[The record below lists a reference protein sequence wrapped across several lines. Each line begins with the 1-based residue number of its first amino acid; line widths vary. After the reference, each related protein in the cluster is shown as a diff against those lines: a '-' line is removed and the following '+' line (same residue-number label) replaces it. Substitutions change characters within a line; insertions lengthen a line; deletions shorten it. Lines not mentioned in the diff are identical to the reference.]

1 MHSIEATEYDLCYL
15 IKSSLNRKV
24 EEEDEEEE

>member
-15 IKSSLNRKV
+15 IKSSLNRK
-24 EEEDEEEE
+24 EEDEEEE